1 MHGSTSFLDL
11 TSSLARLVRPAS
23 WTLPASP
30 LALGKASAQLVSQLS
45 GSVPPS
51 PAREG
56 MKRDEGS
63 GEVREGDANA
73 PEPVP
78 ETEMA
83 ESAARARPAALFA
96 RLDKWVRKKMA
107 PRK

>member
-1 MHGSTSFLDL
+1 MHGSASFLDL

-51 PAREG
+51 PAREAE
-56 MKRDEGS
+56 KNDPSFS
-63 GEVREGDANA
+63 GGAGEA
-73 PEPVP
+73 PEN
-78 ETEMA
+78 EWN
-83 ESAARARPAALFA
+83 ESSAPRAGPAGLFA
-96 RLDKWVRKKMA
+96 RLDEWVRKKMA

>member
-23 WTLPASP
+23 WSLPASP
-30 LALGKASAQLVSQLS
+30 LALGKARS

-51 PAREG
+51 PAREAE
-56 MKRDEGS
+56 KNDPSFS
-63 GEVREGDANA
+63 GGAGEA
-73 PEPVP
+73 PEN
-78 ETEMA
+78 EWN
-83 ESAARARPAALFA
+83 ESSAPRARPAGLFA

>member
-1 MHGSTSFLDL
+1 MHGSASFLDL

-56 MKRDEGS
+56 VKRDEGS
-63 GEVREGDANA
+63 DEVREGDANA
-73 PEPVP
+73 REPIP
-78 ETEMA
+78 ETE
-83 ESAARARPAALFA
+83 STARARPAGLFA
-96 RLDKWVRKKMA
+96 RLDKWVRKKIA

>member
-23 WTLPASP
+23 WNLPASP
-30 LALGKASAQLVSQLS
+30 IALGKARS

-51 PAREG
+51 PAREKNAEKNDPSFYG
-56 MKRDEGS
+56 GA
-63 GEVREGDANA
+63 GEA
-73 PEPVP
+73 PEN
-78 ETEMA
+78 ERN
-83 ESAARARPAALFA
+83 ESSAPRAGPAGLFA
-96 RLDKWVRKKMA
+96 RLYEWVRKKMA